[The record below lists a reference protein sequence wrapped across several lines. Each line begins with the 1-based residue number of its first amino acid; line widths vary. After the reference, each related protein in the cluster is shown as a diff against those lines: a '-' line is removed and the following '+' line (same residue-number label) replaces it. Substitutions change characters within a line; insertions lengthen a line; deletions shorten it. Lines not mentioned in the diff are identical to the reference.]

1 MYKFLI
7 GNKANVDSTYDKIFK
22 IIEKHSTF
30 FRVNTENEYRTP
42 EGYLLEFK
50 EIPVDAI
57 DKICNLKH
65 VEQI

>member
-7 GNKANVDSTYDKIFK
+7 GNKAAKNTYDRIFK
-22 IIEKHSTF
+22 IIDRHSTF
-30 FRVNTENEYRTP
+30 FRVNTENEYQTE
-42 EGYLLEFK
+42 EGYVLEFK

-57 DKICNLKH
+57 EKICELKH